1 MSSELLNV
9 KGFEIGNGKPMICV
23 PVMAET
29 KDEIVKLIRKYV
41 ADGVNMIEWRIDAF
55 EDLGDVNKLRD
66 VLEAVRALLDKT
78 IFVYTYRSKEQGGGF
93 GVDSISDIPF
103 GKGYAMVGQEF
114 DECLRSIV
122 QLDYGLVLIRL
133 FPLFRVR
140 LEILS
145 IVWQI

>member
-78 IFVYTYRSKEQGGGF
+78 IFVYTYRSKEQ
-93 GVDSISDIPF
+93 
-103 GKGYAMVGQEF
+103 VGS
-114 DECLRSIV
+114 L
-122 QLDYGLVLIRL
+122 LVSMH
-133 FPLFRVR
+133 V
-140 LEILS
+140 
-145 IVWQI
+145 